1 MSKRKKEEMDALLF
15 IDTNILLDFYRDR
28 KSDISMQFLTQ
39 IEACKDRLILGSQ
52 VEMEYKKNRQHVI
65 LESLGKFGAPDW
77 AKLSVPALVSETQA
91 AGMIEKHRKELI
103 KQQKIVTEKI
113 RSILETPATQDEVY
127 KVLQRIFKHSG
138 PYNLNRED
146 KRRFSIR
153 RLARKR
159 FFLGYPPR
167 KKNDTSYG
175 DAINW
180 EWLIQ
185 CSIDSGKD
193 IVIVTRDSDYGVVY
207 KDKSYINDWLY
218 QEFKQRVSQKR
229 KIKLTASLSE
239 GLKIVHAKVTKEMED
254 AEQLMLSEFL
264 SRIGLS
270 DDVESGT
277 DAHSKET
284 SIYPL
289 LR

>member
-1 MSKRKKEEMDALLF
+1 MKKYEMDALLF

-28 KSDISMQFLTQ
+28 KSDISMKFLEQ

-65 LESLGKFGAPDW
+65 LESLGKFGMSDW
-77 AKLSVPALVSETQA
+77 GKLSAPALLSETQA
-91 AGMIEKHRKELI
+91 SGMIEKHRKELV
-103 KQQKIVTEKI
+103 KQQKIVIEKI
-113 RSILETPATQDEVY
+113 QNILECPATQDEVY
-127 KVLQRIFKHSG
+127 KVLQRVFKHRS

-146 KRRFSIR
+146 KRRFAIR

-167 KKNDTSYG
+167 KKNDISYG

-180 EWLIQ
+180 EWLVQ

-207 KDKSYINDWLY
+207 KNKSYLNDWLA

-229 KIKLTASLSE
+229 KLKLTASLSE
-239 GLKIVHAKVTKEMED
+239 GLKIVHAKVTKEMEE
-254 AEQLMLSEFL
+254 AEQQMLSELL
-264 SRIGLS
+264 SKLKIL
-270 DDVESGT
+270 DYIEPEQDV
-277 DAHSKET
+277 
-284 SIYPL
+284 L
-289 LR
+289 